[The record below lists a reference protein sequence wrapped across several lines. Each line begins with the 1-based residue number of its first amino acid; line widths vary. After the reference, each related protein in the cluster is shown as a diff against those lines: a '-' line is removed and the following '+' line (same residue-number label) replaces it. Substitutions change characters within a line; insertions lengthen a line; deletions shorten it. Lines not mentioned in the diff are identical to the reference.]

1 MAIIPLVDV
10 GGESCE
16 PVAGFVSEVYIAPH
30 GDFDLINDP
39 AEICGDTPAADPAA
53 AVSITA
59 DHTFAVGKGFTKIK
73 GIEEGTGLS
82 FSLLGNTGNKMFN
95 NILTVVVSG
104 SNAELLG
111 FCRLVKNGRYVALAE
126 EFGSGNFR
134 QVGTKRFP
142 ARFEGIDGA
151 LEALLEGANT
161 VTFTIQDKSLWPAAV
176 YSGAVT
182 EFPVI

>member
-1 MAIIPLVDV
+1 MAIDLVDV

-30 GDFDLINDP
+30 DDFTLINDP
-39 AEICGDTPAADPAA
+39 AALCGVNEGADVQSLVTVA
-53 AVSITA
+53 T
-59 DHTFAVGKGFTKIK
+59 DHTFTVGKGFTKMK
-73 GIEEGTGLS
+73 GIEEGTNLTFG
-82 FSLLGNTGNKMFN
+82 LLGNTGNKMFN
-95 NILTVVVSG
+95 NILTVIVSG

-111 FCRLVKNGRYVALAE
+111 FCRQVKNGRYVVLAE

-151 LEALLEGANT
+151 LEALAEGANQ
-161 VTFTIQDKSLWPAAV
+161 VTFTIQDKSLWPAAI
-176 YSGAVT
+176 YTGAVT
-182 EFPVI
+182 EYPAT